1 MFPLYDK
8 QIIHGLYLI
17 SFFWFISKRNF
28 SRYRSLYIKGERK
41 KKSFRE
47 KSIRF
52 LLQHFR
58 QYLFRYIETNTIEKV
73 VQHRKPF
80 HWQPLRHRAYSRL
93 VEAHWKNH
101 NSFFTFVFQQNR
113 YNMLIFCC
121 IIYWQEV
128 TSRQHLCVNKF
139 TDTKKKI
146 HTCIYRFIHQI
157 T

>member
-1 MFPLYDK
+1 MFPLYEK
-8 QIIHGLYLI
+8 QIIHGPYLI

-28 SRYRSLYIKGERK
+28 SRYRSIYTL
-41 KKSFRE
+41 RE
-47 KSIRF
+47 KEWRKVLEKIQLAFYSNT
-52 LLQHFR
+52 LDP
-58 QYLFRYIETNTIEKV
+58 IETNTFEKV
-73 VQHRKPF
+73 VQHGMPF
-80 HWQPLRHRAYSRL
+80 HWQPLRHRAYSSL
-93 VEAHWKNH
+93 VEAYWKNH
-101 NSFFTFVFQQNR
+101 NSFFTFVFQKNW
-113 YNMLIFCC
+113 YNVLIFCC